1 MKLSKTHLAILAL
14 ITTSFI
20 WGAAPPIFKWS
31 LDSIGPFTLGF
42 LRFFFASMFILPLA
56 AKHLRVRK
64 NHVLLILF
72 AAFVSVPLHIGF
84 FLVGLQYAPSINVP
98 IIGAAGPVF
107 IIIAS
112 GRLLHERVNKRII
125 YGTLL
130 SLIGVLAIVLRPIIE
145 SGWAGNVTGNFFFL
159 LSTITAII
167 HLFVIKRLVP
177 HYSPSTITFWTF
189 FLGQLFFLPMML
201 WEMQQPGYIF
211 DWNTR
216 SAIGILY
223 GALFSSGMAWLFHA
237 FAVKQLPASEIGIFS
252 YLDPITTAVVA
263 LPLLGEAITASYLIG
278 GVFVFSGIF
287 IAEGKLPT
295 HPFHRLVVA
304 FKTKIE

>member
-1 MKLSKTHLAILAL
+1 MKLTKIHLAVLAL
-14 ITTSFI
+14 ITTSII

-31 LDSIGPFTLGF
+31 LESVGPFTLGF
-42 LRFFFASMFILPLA
+42 LRFFFASIFILPLA
-56 AKHLRVRK
+56 AKYLKVQKKHF
-64 NHVLLILF
+64 LLILS

-84 FLVGLQYAPSINVP
+84 FLFGLQFAPSINVP

-112 GRLLHERVNKRII
+112 GRLLHERINKKVI
-125 YGTLL
+125 YGTVL

-145 SGWAGNVTGNFFFL
+145 SGWSGNVTGNFFFL
-159 LSTITAII
+159 LSTIMAII
-167 HLFVIKRLVP
+167 HLFIIKRLVP
-177 HYSPSTITFWTF
+177 HYSPATITFWTF
-189 FLGQLFFLPMML
+189 FIGQLFFLPMMF

-216 SAIGILY
+216 SAVGIIY

-252 YLDPITTAVVA
+252 YLDPIITAVVA
-263 LPLLGEAITASYLIG
+263 MPLLGETITVSYLLG
-278 GVFVFSGIF
+278 GIFVFLGIF
-287 IAEGKLPT
+287 IAEGKVPS
-295 HPFHRLVVA
+295 HPLHRLITA
-304 FKTKIE
+304 FKEKIE